1 MARFKLMTDNII
13 IFPKEKIIKE
23 EPTKVIMTT
32 DDLEVILAKVKKQK
46 EQIKKQYDIIIK
58 QKEEILKQREEIWQI

>member
-1 MARFKLMTDNII
+1 MTTNII
-13 IFPKEKIIKE
+13 IFPKNKKIHK

-46 EQIKKQYDIIIK
+46 EQIKKQQEEIIK
-58 QKEEILKQREEIWQI
+58 QRNEIWQT

>member
-1 MARFKLMTDNII
+1 MNNNII
-13 IFPKEKIIKE
+13 IFPKQKKVYE

-46 EQIKKQYDIIIK
+46 EQIQKQHNMLIK
-58 QKEEILKQREEIWQI
+58 QQEEIIKQREELWQT

>member
-1 MARFKLMTDNII
+1 MNNNII
-13 IFPKEKIIKE
+13 IFPKQKKVYE

-46 EQIKKQYDIIIK
+46 EQIQKQHNMLIK
-58 QKEEILKQREEIWQI
+58 HQEEILKQREKLGQI

>member
-1 MARFKLMTDNII
+1 MTDNII
-13 IFPKEKIIKE
+13 IFPKPKRVRE
-23 EPTKVIMTT
+23 EPAKVIMTT

>member
-1 MARFKLMTDNII
+1 MTDNII
-13 IFPKEKIIKE
+13 IFPKPKRVRE

-46 EQIKKQYDIIIK
+46 EQIKKQQEEIIK
-58 QKEEILKQREEIWQI
+58 QRNEIWQT

>member
-1 MARFKLMTDNII
+1 MNNII
-13 IFPKEKIIKE
+13 IFPKNKKIHE

>member
-1 MARFKLMTDNII
+1 MTDNII
-13 IFPKEKIIKE
+13 IFPKPKRVRE

-46 EQIKKQYDIIIK
+46 EQIQKQHNMLIK
-58 QKEEILKQREEIWQI
+58 QQEEILKQREKLWQI

>member
-1 MARFKLMTDNII
+1 MSKDNVIP
-13 IFPKEKIIKE
+13 FPKRDVEVEK
-23 EPTKVIMTT
+23 VLMTT